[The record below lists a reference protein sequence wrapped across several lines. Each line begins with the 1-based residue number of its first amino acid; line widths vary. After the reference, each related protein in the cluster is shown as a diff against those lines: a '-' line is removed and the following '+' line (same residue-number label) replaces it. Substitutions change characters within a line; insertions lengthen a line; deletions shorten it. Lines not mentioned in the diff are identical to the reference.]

1 MSSTTH
7 GYITTTAAAAKLK
20 GMEEIYTEQIS
31 TLRAERDELFRR
43 LQEYEN
49 SSNSRVSKT
58 GSLSPSTT
66 PPPPSLSPRH
76 QFKKEPGV
84 SLKPLTKGQIDTTTT
99 SLSTSTTTAAAALSS
114 SAAATPSTAII
125 GGTNANTGVIAAMR
139 VRIANLEQIVKEKED
154 SKNNEI
160 KALKAALA
168 DSEKML
174 EETRREVTT
183 LTGTLEKERASN
195 ERAAILSAKQIS
207 DLKAE
212 LERAR
217 HRYRELEAEKRAMAI
232 ERGIS
237 SGSSQD
243 TLQRL
248 IEMVPSEEEDGSTTD
263 LNSENEPTQIINKLK
278 RALLNSR
285 KEACYL
291 YARVA
296 ALHQQ
301 ALAHNSLLCDS
312 DIGDDDGTGSGSGGG
327 GGSNGN
333 GNGCSGNGNEGE
345 DESAH
350 LSTSTLLSCG
360 CGGSQ
365 NDVVAQA
372 EYLYLNQTV
381 KILREELNS
390 MCEVLSKERDVIA
403 DALSYNKFDIDG
415 ITAAVAN
422 VTNTED
428 ESRGSGRE
436 PFNILG
442 KFIKTFSTVV
452 GKLLKKFKDQH
463 DLFVRILK
471 EEPVSRGMIKEI
483 KIMTSPAMPDVDENG
498 NPVLNDGE
506 ALITP
511 GAIRSSLISV
521 TSYAQSAAASEEET
535 LRKK

>member
-1 MSSTTH
+1 MSGTTQ

-49 SSNSRVSKT
+49 GNNSRVSKT

-84 SLKPLTKGQIDTTTT
+84 SLKPLTKGQIDTTTISS
-99 SLSTSTTTAAAALSS
+99 SLSSSSTAS
-114 SAAATPSTAII
+114 SAAATSSATPAII
-125 GGTNANTGVIAAMR
+125 GGANANTGVIAAMR
-139 VRIANLEQIVKEKED
+139 VRIADLEQIVKEKED

-217 HRYRELEAEKRAMAI
+217 HRYRELEAEKRATAI

-248 IEMVPSEEEDGSTTD
+248 IEMVPSEEDGSTTD

-327 GGSNGN
+327 SVNGN
-333 GNGCSGNGNEGE
+333 GNGNGGNGSGNEGE

-350 LSTSTLLSCG
+350 LSTSTLLNCG
-360 CGGSQ
+360 CSGSQ

-390 MCEVLSKERDVIA
+390 MCEVLSRERDVIA